1 MEFKTVYLVY
11 NGYCSGYY
19 CGRTYKENIELTDI
33 VGIIENVEDMEKL
46 ILQFDGNLNR
56 IKEYFTIPI
65 LIPNNI
71 DKF

>member
-19 CGRTYKENIELTDI
+19 SGRTYKEDIELTDI

-56 IKEYFTIPI
+56 INEYFTIPI
-65 LIPNNI
+65 LVPNNK
-71 DKF
+71 D